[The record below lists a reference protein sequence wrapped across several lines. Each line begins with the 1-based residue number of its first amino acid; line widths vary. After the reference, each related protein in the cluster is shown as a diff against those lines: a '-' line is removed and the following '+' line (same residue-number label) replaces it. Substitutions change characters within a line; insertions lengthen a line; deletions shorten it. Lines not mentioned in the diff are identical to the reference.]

1 MRAETAMETA
11 EKVEDLETGLADR
24 RGASR
29 YGLDEQA
36 YLLLVERGF
45 IVPCR
50 ILELSLDG
58 CRVYTPE
65 WLSAESMMC
74 VEVNFKVQGLSFRFS
89 GSIQWTDC
97 RHTAGIRFTSLP
109 KRRREELVDALSE
122 IKAKNAA
129 MAAAQDTE
137 EQATAERF
145 AEMRV
150 AEEQAAALKPAAAVK
165 RTGQETPESLS
176 VQSPAQAIV
185 APSAA
190 QASAQ
195 PSKRERRESFR
206 EAVDTSAVIDLI
218 RIASR
223 LPGRILDLSLS
234 GCRICTDEPF
244 PVGIYTRVETEFRLD
259 GLPFRLGGVIQ
270 GIHDRRTVG
279 IRFLDMS
286 SRKREQ
292 VEQLMDEIREKRE
305 AE

>member
-1 MRAETAMETA
+1 META

-29 YGLDEQA
+29 YGLDEEA

-109 KRRREELVDALSE
+109 RRRREELVDALSE

-145 AEMRV
+145 AEMRAV
-150 AEEQAAALKPAAAVK
+150 EEQAVAPQPA
-165 RTGQETPESLS
+165 GQEAPGALP
-176 VQSPAQAIV
+176 VQIPAQAV
-185 APSAA
+185 AVSTAA

-195 PSKRERRESFR
+195 PSKRERREAYR
-206 EAVDTSAVIDLI
+206 EAIDSSAVIDLI

-223 LPGRILDLSLS
+223 LTGRILDLSLS